1 MNFLTACIDRN
12 EKSVWWFK
20 NTYESYILTHDEIYF
35 LLFDDEMEVSFFSQ
49 VTLYSFELGKV
60 QFHSVMVLEL

>member
-1 MNFLTACIDRN
+1 M
-12 EKSVWWFK
+12 K
-20 NTYESYILTHDEIYF
+20 NLCDNLRTLMRVMILTHDEIYF
-35 LLFDDEMEVSFFSQ
+35 LRFDDEMEVSFFSQ